1 LGYEV
6 GDIIAQ
12 DVYDRYLT
20 ECTGY
25 HTMNERIDRLQ
36 ELMQIA
42 ELKQLEIAKLWKAE
56 YGL

>member
-1 LGYEV
+1 
-6 GDIIAQ
+6 
-12 DVYDRYLT
+12 
-20 ECTGY
+20 
-25 HTMNERIDRLQ
+25 MNERIDRLQ